1 MKKYIVMKVSTLTL
15 GAGLLTSSLYIPNS
29 TIPAK
34 AVGPTSAES
43 ILAKMTLEQKQAIN
57 KLQTM
62 EESGLMLS
70 QDTNLDSDA
79 ELSVIVQF
87 KSEPAKTAVVME
99 ELKGK
104 TLSSSEAQTNV
115 ENEHKK
121 FQTDLQNVFKK
132 ELAQKKSPFKITK
145 SYKRVFNGVAMTLP
159 ANKVKELLQ
168 SDAVKAVWSN
178 AQMQAEP
185 PIEDQVTNGTF
196 TTKVSES
203 SAVMG
208 VDKLHQEGYTGKG
221 IKVGVIDTGIDYNH
235 PDLKAAYKG
244 GYDFVDNDND
254 PMETTYDD
262 WNKSGQPEDSNGSK
276 YYTVHGT
283 HVAGI
288 IAGQGTNKS
297 DYAVTGIAPE
307 ADLYSYRVLGA
318 YGRGTTDNIIAAI
331 DKAVT
336 DGMDVINL
344 SLGSSI
350 NDSLDPASIAINNSV
365 LAGVVAV
372 VAAGNSGN
380 GLYTLG
386 TPGSA
391 ALALTVGASSAPI
404 TFPTFKGSLQVGNES
419 TPADLRFMGKGF
431 PDHIESLKGKS
442 LPIMDVNYGFEQ
454 DYINQD
460 VTGKIVLMRRN
471 DGTLTQNIKIA
482 IAKGAAAIFI
492 WNDNPT
498 EGQIPILLPDSYD
511 LVPVF
516 SVNNEQGLQLKEKAA
531 SNNAVFSFNEMGSV
545 KSIGDLLADFS
556 SRGPAR
562 PSFDI
567 KPEVTAPGV
576 AIMSTVPSYNN
587 GPSHIGD
594 YQYSYARLSGTSMAT
609 PNVTGVA
616 ALMLQ
621 ANPNLQPEDVKTTLM
636 NTADPLAQSYS
647 VYEEGAGRVD
657 AYEAVHADTQIQVE
671 DKTTTLIDGKYK
683 KIKEET
689 GEISFGLLTYNGED
703 ILDSRSVTL
712 QNNGKQQKTF
722 NVDVHFQTNE
732 RGSKD
737 AVKNGVKIL
746 TDSTVKVKGNSQKK
760 ATLSLFIPKSAEKGP
775 YEGYIVYTNQNNPAE
790 TYQVPFAVRY
800 VEEGIEIDNSDPIN
814 PMFRTLDGITE
825 SFAPITFNGTG
836 ASVILKSPM
845 KSIDLVLVDAK
856 TNKEIGYVGTLD
868 GTKIEENV
876 VHGIGPFMGAVPGQY
891 GKGYYYPFTNNPDEP
906 ILSEPTL
913 AESGQYYLKFIATSE
928 SGKTYTANRNFL
940 IDNTPVQYNL
950 NQKPGI
956 IEVDPEQTSYT
967 FSGKVFDKETEEM
980 FAAGLLGTKRQYLYN
995 IQENTIASND
1005 VYPWIPG
1012 AFIYADDNGYF
1023 QYETP
1028 IDGKTIKRVSL
1039 YLGDYVGTGD
1049 YWFNSFTFI
1058 PKGTSYIKAST
1069 DKQTINTNDSTIV
1082 TLTSKHM
1089 KNFTGSEFTVRVPK
1103 QLNVEDIKVNTAFA
1117 DKGQVNVTSQ
1127 TSDSSYNYITITV
1140 KRDGSQMM
1148 SDDELPLVDLKVKVP
1163 TDIPMSNLSR
1173 PFVVNVTAAYGLDS
1187 DGKKV
1192 PVTRDLGAAGAAQF
1206 LVHLSY
1212 SKQTFY
1218 NLVPEGLVPGVENYN
1233 TIGANVK
1240 LIDAFGKEY
1249 RGSFDANGAQRNV
1262 TFNYLPLTEKPFTF
1276 VEDIPGHFTVTKQI
1290 KAGRSIDDKYV
1301 GTNRPGFVRP
1311 IVAGDVNK
1319 DNVID
1324 ILDAIYIQTYW
1335 GTNKRSAD
1343 INFDG
1348 TVDTKDL
1355 AFVQKN
1361 FLRQNVSV
1369 NNPPTPKKKYKGITL
1384 EKILKELQP

>member
-1 MKKYIVMKVSTLTL
+1 MKKNIVKKVSTITL
-15 GAGLLTSSLYIPNS
+15 GAGLLTSSLYFPNC

-34 AVGPTSAES
+34 ADEPTSAES
-43 ILAKMTLEQKQAIN
+43 ILAKMTPEQKQAIS

-62 EESGLMLS
+62 EETGLMLS
-70 QDTNLDSDA
+70 PDTNLDSDSD
-79 ELSVIVQF
+79 LSVIVQF

-104 TLSSSEAQTNV
+104 TLSSSEAQTHV
-115 ENEHKK
+115 ENEHKQ
-121 FQTDLQNVFKK
+121 FQADLKNVFKK
-132 ELAQKKSPFKITK
+132 ELDQKKSPFKITK

-159 ANKVKELLQ
+159 ANKVKGLLQ
-168 SDAVKAVWSN
+168 SGSVKAVWSN

-185 PIEDQVTNGTF
+185 PIQDQETDGTF
-196 TTKVSES
+196 TTNVSES
-203 SAVMG
+203 SSVMG
-208 VDKLHQEGYTGKG
+208 VDKLHQEGYNGKG

-235 PDLKAAYKG
+235 PDLKGAYKG

-262 WNKSGQPEDSNGSK
+262 WKKSGQPEVSNGST

-288 IAGQGTNKS
+288 IAGQGKNKS

-318 YGRGTTDNIIAAI
+318 YGRGRTDNIIAAI

-365 LAGVVAV
+365 MAGVVAV
-372 VAAGNSGN
+372 IAAGNSGN
-380 GLYTLG
+380 AMYSLG

-419 TPADLRFMGKGF
+419 TTADLRFMGKGF
-431 PDHIESLKGKS
+431 ADHIESLKGKS
-442 LPIMDVNYGFEQ
+442 LPLIDVNNGFEQ
-454 DYINQD
+454 EYNNQD

-482 IAKGAAAIFI
+482 IAKGAAAVFI
-492 WNDNPT
+492 WNNNPA

-516 SVNNEQGLQLKEKAA
+516 SVNNEQGLQLKAKAA

-545 KSIGDLLADFS
+545 QSIGDLLADFS

-636 NTADPLAQSYS
+636 NTADPLADSYS
-647 VYEEGAGRVD
+647 VYEVGAGRVD

-689 GEISFGLLTYNGED
+689 GEISFGLHTYNGED
-703 ILDSRSVTL
+703 IQDSRSVIL

-722 NVDVHFQTNE
+722 KVDVHFQTNE

-746 TDSTVKVKGNSQKK
+746 TDASVKLKGNSQKK
-760 ATLSLFIPKSAEKGP
+760 APVSLFIPKTAEKGP
-775 YEGYIVYTNQNNPAE
+775 YEGYIVYTNQDNPSE

-800 VEEGIEIDNSDPIN
+800 VEEGLEIDNKEPVN
-814 PMFRTLDGITE
+814 PMFRTLDGLTE
-825 SFAPITFNGTG
+825 SYAPVTFNGAG
-836 ASVILKSPM
+836 ALFMLKSPM
-845 KSIDLVLVDAK
+845 KSLDVVLVDAK
-856 TNKEIGYVGTLD
+856 TKKELGYVGSLD
-868 GTKIEENV
+868 ATKFEENIFY
-876 VHGIGPFMGAVPGQY
+876 GTNFMGAVPGQY

-913 AESGQYYLKFIATSE
+913 VDEGQYNLKFIATSE
-928 SGKTYTANRNFL
+928 SGKTYTAYKDFSV
-940 IDNTPVQYNL
+940 DNKPLQYSL

-956 IEVDPEQTSYT
+956 IEVDSEQTSYT
-967 FSGKVFDKETEEM
+967 FSGKVYDKETEEM
-980 FAAGLLGTKRQYLYN
+980 FAAGLLGEQRKYLYN
-995 IQENTIASND
+995 IQENTIAPND
-1005 VYPWIPG
+1005 VFPWIPG
-1012 AFIYADDNGYF
+1012 AYIYADDNGYF

-1028 IDGKTIKRVSL
+1028 IDGKTIKRVTL

-1058 PKGTSYIKAST
+1058 PKGTSYIKASA
-1069 DKQTINTNDSTIV
+1069 DKQAVNTNDSTIV

-1103 QLNVEDIKVNTAFA
+1103 QLNVEDIKVNPAFA
-1117 DKGQVNVTSQ
+1117 DKGQVSVTSQ
-1127 TSDSSYNYITITV
+1127 TSDSSYNYITITA
-1140 KRDGSQMM
+1140 KRDGSQLM
-1148 SDDELPLVDLKVKVP
+1148 SDDELPLVDIKVKVP

-1206 LVHLSY
+1206 LVHLGY

-1218 NLVPEGLVPGVENYN
+1218 NPVPEGLKTSVANYN
-1233 TIGANVK
+1233 NIGATVK
-1240 LIDAFGKEY
+1240 LIDPNGKVY
-1249 RGSFDANGAQRNV
+1249 QGTFDANGAQRNV
-1262 TFNYLPLTEKPFTF
+1262 TFNYLPLTDKPFTF

-1290 KAGRSIDDKYV
+1290 QTGRYIGNKYV
-1301 GTNRPGFVRP
+1301 GTNRPGYVRTV
-1311 IVAGDVNK
+1311 VAGDVNK

-1324 ILDAIYIQTYW
+1324 IMDAIYIQTYW

-1348 TVDTKDL
+1348 TVDAKDL

-1361 FLRQNVSV
+1361 YLRQNVSV

-1384 EKILKELQP
+1384 EMVLKELQS